1 MMTTTTTGGGRIES
15 TLDEAIVFCGTG
27 DRQATLVKR
36 LLVKARRR
44 DDDDEKG
51 GAPSL
56 STRRRDELPLLENL
70 WRDADA
76 ALEGNNSRDAFVALI
91 RVIVFLDRRKWPSWM
106 DVSVARLRGMIGPGS
121 TKDDNALVKEIL
133 GYCDDDDG
141 RPSSLLRRAIVKAHN
156 GDNHIENGKATY
168 ETTASRSVVRKKERT
183 LPHRYRSMIDSLQ
196 RSSTKDG
203 SKFSVLMNSPLA
215 HSTGD
220 ETRYF
225 SLPHSPTW
233 VDSLDDLQR
242 LRARLHETID
252 VSNDSFGGEIRL
264 DNFVSF
270 DSEFASAEDGRT
282 ELATI
287 QFSVLKEGIPLAWVV
302 DLCPNPADAAYSS
315 VSCNILRWLFLE
327 SDAQLLGFAH
337 VHDIR
342 HISSYLGEE
351 IPLCSNKL
359 WDLQQIAAHE
369 MAKGGGNNCSP
380 YSSLPGLKSCCT
392 YFLETRDEN
401 HPRWELSKAEQ
412 CSDWAQRPLT
422 TNQLEYAGLDA
433 GVLLILLAEI
443 ARS

>member
-1 MMTTTTTGGGRIES
+1 
-15 TLDEAIVFCGTG
+15 
-27 DRQATLVKR
+27 
-36 LLVKARRR
+36 
-44 DDDDEKG
+44 
-51 GAPSL
+51 
-56 STRRRDELPLLENL
+56 
-70 WRDADA
+70 
-76 ALEGNNSRDAFVALI
+76 
-91 RVIVFLDRRKWPSWM
+91 
-106 DVSVARLRGMIGPGS
+106 
-121 TKDDNALVKEIL
+121 
-133 GYCDDDDG
+133 
-141 RPSSLLRRAIVKAHN
+141 
-156 GDNHIENGKATY
+156 
-168 ETTASRSVVRKKERT
+168 
-183 LPHRYRSMIDSLQ
+183 
-196 RSSTKDG
+196 
-203 SKFSVLMNSPLA
+203 
-215 HSTGD
+215 
-220 ETRYF
+220 
-225 SLPHSPTW
+225 

-242 LRARLHETID
+242 LRARLIETID

-282 ELATI
+282 KLATI
-287 QFSVLKEGIPLAWVV
+287 QFSVLKEGMPLAWVV

-315 VSCNILRWLFLE
+315 VSCDILRWLFLE

-412 CSDWAQRPLT
+412 CSDWAQRPHT

>member
-1 MMTTTTTGGGRIES
+1 
-15 TLDEAIVFCGTG
+15 
-27 DRQATLVKR
+27 
-36 LLVKARRR
+36 LL
-44 DDDDEKG
+44 
-51 GAPSL
+51 
-56 STRRRDELPLLENL
+56 LLENL
-70 WRDADA
+70 WRDAEA
-76 ALEGNNSRDAFVALI
+76 ALEGNSSRDAFVALI

-106 DVSVARLRGMIGPGS
+106 DVSVAKLRCVLGPGS
-121 TKDDNALVKEIL
+121 TEDDNALVEEIL
-133 GYCDDDDG
+133 GCCDENDG
-141 RPSSLLRRAIVKAHN
+141 RRYSLLRRAIVKAVD
-156 GDNHIENGKATY
+156 GDDFIGNGKATY
-168 ETTASRSVVRKKERT
+168 ETTASRSVVRGKERALT
-183 LPHRYRSMIDSLQ
+183 HRYRSMLDSLQ

-203 SKFSVLMNSPLA
+203 STFSVLMNSPLA
-215 HSTGD
+215 HSAGD

-225 SLPHSPTW
+225 SLPQNPTW

-242 LRARLHETID
+242 LRARLHEAID
-252 VSNDSFGGEIRL
+252 VSTDSFGGDIRL

-270 DSEFASAEDGRT
+270 DSEFASAEDGNT

-287 QFSVLKEGIPLAWVV
+287 QFSVLQEGIPLAWVV

-315 VSCNILRWLFLE
+315 VSCDILRWLFLE

-351 IPLCSNKL
+351 IPLCSKKL

-369 MAKGGGNNCSP
+369 MAKGGGSNCSP

-401 HPRWELSKAEQ
+401 HHPRWELSKAEQ
-412 CSDWAQRPLT
+412 CSDWARRPLT